1 MKKTRIE
8 RDSLGEMK
16 VDQSVL
22 WGAQTQRAIDN
33 FPVSGLRM
41 PPRII
46 HALGQIKKACA
57 IENRR
62 AGLLGVEIAGA
73 IIEASGEVAEGR
85 WDDQFPV
92 DVFQTGSGTST
103 NMNVNEVI
111 ANRAIQLLGGTI
123 GSKDPVHPNDH
134 VNMGQSSNDVMPTAI
149 NMATALSISEGLLP
163 SLSGLEKSLKEKAQ
177 KFKSV
182 VKTGRTHLQD
192 AVPVTLGQEFSGYA
206 TQVEKGVKRLTNSL
220 PSLYE
225 LPLGGTAVGTGLNSN
240 KKVSRA
246 TIKRLAEE
254 TKLPFRQAP
263 NLFEAIAAKDAL
275 VETSGTLKTVA
286 VSLNKIAED
295 IRWLASGPRC
305 GIGELILPE
314 LQPGSSIMAGKVN
327 PVMSEMLV
335 MISARVI
342 GNDMTIA
349 LCGEGG
355 RFELNMMMPLTA
367 YTILE
372 SIELMTNGV
381 KLFNEKCIE
390 GLTADREQCRKMA
403 DMSLSLVTSLVPVV
417 GYDTAAE
424 IAHEALTSGRTVKEV
439 CLERKLLPKKELDK
453 LLDPGRMS
461 R

>member
-1 MKKTRIE
+1 
-8 RDSLGEMK
+8 
-16 VDQSVL
+16 
-22 WGAQTQRAIDN
+22 
-33 FPVSGLRM
+33 
-41 PPRII
+41 
-46 HALGQIKKACA
+46 
-57 IENRR
+57 
-62 AGLLGVEIAGA
+62 
-73 IIEASGEVAEGR
+73 
-85 WDDQFPV
+85 
-92 DVFQTGSGTST
+92 
-103 NMNVNEVI
+103 
-111 ANRAIQLLGGTI
+111 
-123 GSKDPVHPNDH
+123 
-134 VNMGQSSNDVMPTAI
+134 MGQSSNDVIPTAI

-163 SLSGLEKSLKEKAQ
+163 SLSGLEKSLKEKAR
-177 KFKSV
+177 KFKSI

-206 TQVEKGVKRLTNSL
+206 AQVGKGVKRLRNTL

-225 LPLGGTAVGTGLNSN
+225 LPLGGTAVGTGLNGN
-240 KKVSRA
+240 KEVSRA

-342 GNDMTIA
+342 GNDTTMT

-355 RFELNMMMPLTA
+355 RFELNMMMPLMA
-367 YTILE
+367 HTILE

-381 KLFNEKCIE
+381 KLFNERCIE
-390 GLTADREQCRKMA
+390 GLTADGERCRKMA
-403 DMSLSLVTSLVPVV
+403 DMNLSLVTSLVPVV
-417 GYDTAAE
+417 GYDTAAD

-439 CLERKLLPKKELDK
+439 CLERKLLPEKKLDK
-453 LLDPGRMS
+453 LLDPGRMC